1 MLKTL
6 CKSTVLHPVKLTRV
20 SLFRRW
26 LWQLRWQVSNEADA
40 TTLPG
45 LVWKN
50 CCRFMIVWLSV
61 LLHFLGASPNLQH
74 CHDGVWSYHQTNYTE
89 SAKGGWGQYQA
100 LYPWVQSYPV
110 PPSPPAPSTPPSPL
124 PTKFSPDI
132 CHCPW
137 YTSVALGSRIPVDV
151 NLCSQQ
157 WYDSHPHFSDTT
169 NNTCSFV
176 ALVYVIQC

>member
-6 CKSTVLHPVKLTRV
+6 CKSSVLHPVKLTRV
-20 SLFRRW
+20 SLFGRW
-26 LWQLRWQVSNEADA
+26 LWQLRWQVSNEAGA

-45 LVWKN
+45 LAWKN

-61 LLHFLGASPNLQH
+61 LLHFLAVSPILQH
-74 CHDGVWSYHQTNYTE
+74 CHDSVWSYHQTNYTE

-110 PPSPPAPSTPPSPL
+110 PPSPPAPSIPPPSP
-124 PTKFSPDI
+124 PNS
-132 CHCPW
+132 
-137 YTSVALGSRIPVDV
+137 SRMSAIVHDTHS
-151 NLCSQQ
+151 NGR
-157 WYDSHPHFSDTT
+157 YDSHPHFSDTT